1 MTAAVA
7 PPVITAWSAVSPF
20 GIGRAAFTRGLR
32 SGRSSATE
40 VPAQRW
46 QVPDPTA
53 CLVPDLETGKK
64 SRALDRVTLLALA
77 AVADLG
83 EPPQDCPADRTAM
96 VLGTTSGSLASSLSV
111 TRDSLVN
118 ARPHHVDPKALAAG
132 VMNYA
137 ATQCAIRYGFTGP
150 NTTIAGGRAA
160 GQHALV
166 YARRLLTAGRADTVL
181 AGAVEEFSEPRAW
194 LAHHNGDVGRPLG
207 EGSVLLRLERADS
220 PRPPLAQLLAADSR
234 VCFDTDLGSSVRA
247 SVTAVLARADV
258 RPEDVW
264 AVACA
269 TGTETERA
277 TAVDLFG
284 QASLDRLPDTA
295 PIGDTGAAGA
305 AFSVVAVLSGAE
317 ALAEAAGRAVVVVS
331 TDPDGGV
338 MSVLLRLM
346 GGKR

>member
-20 GIGRAAFTRGLR
+20 GIGRAAFTEGLR

-46 QVPDPTA
+46 QVPDRTA
-53 CLVPDLETGKK
+53 CLVPDIEAEKK
-64 SRALDRVTLLALA
+64 SRSLDRATLLALA

-83 EPPQDCPADRTAM
+83 EPTTEDPGERTAV

-111 TRDSLVN
+111 TRDSLTN
-118 ARPHHVDPKALAAG
+118 ARPHHVDPKALPAG
-132 VMNYA
+132 VMNYP

-150 NTTIAGGRAA
+150 NATIAGGRAA
-160 GQHALV
+160 GLHALV

-194 LAHHNGDVGRPLG
+194 LAHHNRDACRPLG
-207 EGSVLLRLERADS
+207 EGSVLLRVEHAGS

-234 VCFDTDLGSSVRA
+234 VCLDGDFGSSLRA
-247 SVTAVLARADV
+247 SVAAALERAAVGTG
-258 RPEDVW
+258 DVW

-277 TAVDLFG
+277 TAVDQFG
-284 QASLDRLPDTA
+284 TAAVDRLPDTA
-295 PIGDTGAAGA
+295 PIGDTGAAAA
-305 AFSVVAVLSGAE
+305 AFSVVALLSGAE
-317 ALAEAAGRAVVVVS
+317 LVAESTGRPVVVVS